1 MKRKYN
7 LIIILCFLLSFLQG
21 VNVTYAQ
28 NVGIN
33 INGTDPNPSAILDIN
48 ASPNNDKGILIPR
61 VQLTATNNG
70 APISPAPGI
79 AETGLMV
86 FNKAAAGTSPN
97 DVVKGF
103 YYWNGTEWSAIG
115 GGTSSGG
122 GAGGWTDD
130 GTVVRLTASTDFV
143 GIGTASP
150 EATSALDITSTTKGI
165 LIPRMTTNQ
174 RNAITS
180 PATGVQIFNTD

>member
-1 MKRKYN
+1 MKCKHN

-21 VNVTYAQ
+21 INATYAQ

-97 DVVKGF
+97 ELAVH
-103 YYWNGTEWSAIG
+103 
-115 GGTSSGG
+115 
-122 GAGGWTDD
+122 
-130 GTVVRLTASTDFV
+130 
-143 GIGTASP
+143 
-150 EATSALDITSTTKGI
+150 
-165 LIPRMTTNQ
+165 Q
-174 RNAITS
+174 RHPGLA
-180 PATGVQIFNTD
+180 